1 MRPISDMKWIWIIL
15 LPWLSLCPGAIAEP
29 ELKNGIAAIVNEA
42 VITFQEVE
50 DYTGQAMDLLQR
62 TYYKQPEVFI
72 QKRTETLS
80 RALEDL
86 VVKELVLHDFKT
98 AGGSLP
104 ETVIDDEVKD
114 RIRQRYGDRAT
125 LTKTLKAQGITTET
139 FRKRVHNEIVVS
151 YMRQKN
157 VSSAI
162 LISPQKIER
171 YYATNATEY
180 HLGDQVKLRMI
191 VLSRPVGGSVD
202 EAKSLARE
210 ILVKVKEG
218 ATFADMASIY
228 SEGSQRKEG
237 GDWGWREASQLN
249 KGLAE
254 VAFALKPGD
263 QSGVLALAKDANE
276 SYWIYQYGQEGQ
288 IATARKYT
296 DRDVFVEEKEIQ
308 DGAND
313 NKALPSPQEFYL
325 MLVEDRRVS
334 HVKPLAEV
342 RDEIEK
348 ELVLLERERLQKK
361 WVSRLKSKSF
371 IRYF

>member
-1 MRPISDMKWIWIIL
+1 MRQISDMKWIWIIL
-15 LPWLSLCPGAIAEP
+15 LPGLVFCPGATAEP
-29 ELKNGIAAIVNEA
+29 ELKNGIAAIVNDA

-62 TYYKQPEVFI
+62 TYYNQPEVFN
-72 QKRTETLS
+72 QKRMETMS
-80 RALEDL
+80 RGLEDL
-86 VVKELVLHDFKT
+86 VVKELVLHDFKSS
-98 AGGSLP
+98 GGSLP
-104 ETVIDDEVKD
+104 ESVIDDEVKD
-114 RIRQRYGDRAT
+114 RIRQRFGDRAT

-139 FRKRVHNEIVVS
+139 FRQRVHNEIVVT

-171 YYATNATEY
+171 YYSTNVTEY
-180 HLGDQVKLRMI
+180 QLGDQVKLRMI
-191 VLSRPVGGSVD
+191 VLNRPVGGSVD
-202 EAKSLARE
+202 EAKSLAGE
-210 ILVKVKEG
+210 ILVKVNEG
-218 ATFADMASIY
+218 ASFADMASIY

-237 GDWGWREASQLN
+237 GDWGWRQASQLN

-263 QSGVLALAKDANE
+263 HSGVLALAKDANE
-276 SYWIYQYGQEGQ
+276 SYWIYQYNKEGQ
-288 IATARKYT
+288 ITAARKYT
-296 DRDVFVEEKEIQ
+296 DRDVFVEEKKIEN
-308 DGAND
+308 GAND
-313 NKALPSPQEFYL
+313 ANGLPSPQEFYL

-334 HVKPLAEV
+334 HVKPLPEV

-348 ELVLLERERLQKK
+348 ELILMERERLQKK
-361 WVSRLKSKSF
+361 WVGRLKAKSF

>member
-237 GDWGWREASQLN
+237 GDGGWREASQLN
-249 KGLAE
+249 TGLAE

-263 QSGVLALAKDANE
+263 HSGVLALAKDANE

-296 DRDVFVEEKEIQ
+296 DRDVFVEEKKIQ

-313 NKALPSPQEFYL
+313 DKALPSPQEFYL